1 MDNATA
7 TAVHAGNP
15 CRREFDVLRAAK
27 AADASTALDVN
38 TGTATTPQER
48 HAATVV
54 ASTAPS
60 ARKAVA
66 CNLKRAA
73 SLAMGHP
80 TDAAYPWHRASPAT
94 LAAVRADL
102 RDSFATATANA
113 SIASVRA
120 VLRCAWLDGDL
131 TRDALE
137 RSREALKRVPGTSA
151 PGRVLTPRQLAGLFA
166 TCADRTP
173 SGARDAA
180 LFAMMYGCGLRVA
193 EATAATMGDLDAA
206 NGTLTV
212 RGKGR
217 RQRLAYPFA
226 NGAGA
231 ALRAWLAV
239 RGDAPGPVFNPV
251 HRSGVVRV
259 GESMSARACAKR
271 LTVRAAAAGIGGKVS
286 PHVLR
291 RSFAT
296 GLLTAGNDLATVGGV
311 MGHASLNT
319 TRIYDRRPEDARR
332 AAVATLAVP
341 YLPAG

>member
-7 TAVHAGNP
+7 TATARSITP
-15 CRREFDVLRAAK
+15 DAPDTATP
-27 AADASTALDVN
+27 DASTALDVN
-38 TGTATTPQER
+38 TGTAETPQQR

-66 CNLKRAA
+66 CNLRRAA

-94 LAAVRADL
+94 LAKVRADL

-137 RSREALKRVPGTSA
+137 RDARGAETGSPVLARRGGCSCLASLPDFSRA
-151 PGRVLTPRQLAGLFA
+151 
-166 TCADRTP
+166 CADRTP

-332 AAVATLAVP
+332 AACATLAVP